1 MVFQGFCGKMRFFL
15 QNDSKTQGEQPR
27 MGCSAV
33 TRHGCR
39 IDGDPNTFQNL
50 SHSVRKNHFIT
61 QPWKTKSNS
70 SFCLYAPAFALTNI
84 YFFKKIITSEK
95 SENFQMDAILY
106 SLHNP
111 KKKYQTSAY
120 MLQHNGKNCQTLPL
134 MPLLLYCR
142 SD

>member
-1 MVFQGFCGKMRFFL
+1 MTRKPRENSPGWAVQPSRGTDAALTATRTL
-15 QNDSKTQGEQPR
+15 SKTFLILLEKTILSLSLGKPKVIPH
-27 MGCSAV
+27 SAYM
-33 TRHGCR
+33 
-39 IDGDPNTFQNL
+39 L
-50 SHSVRKNHFIT
+50 
-61 QPWKTKSNS
+61 
-70 SFCLYAPAFALTNI
+70 LPAFALTNI